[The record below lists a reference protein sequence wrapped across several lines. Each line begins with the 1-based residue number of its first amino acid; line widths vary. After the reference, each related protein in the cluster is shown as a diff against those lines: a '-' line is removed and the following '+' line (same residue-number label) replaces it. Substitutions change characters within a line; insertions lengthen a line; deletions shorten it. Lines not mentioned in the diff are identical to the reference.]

1 MRVRN
6 LPTINTF
13 ELSPSRLFDEIFETS
28 FPSLTRT
35 LSDMEMYQEGSEL
48 VVRLQAPDFKEDNIE
63 ITLDNRVL
71 TIEGKVSEEE
81 EKEDKDRHYYFK
93 SISKESFSRSVQL
106 PGDIDED
113 SITADYKDGVITVRV
128 QQKSDST
135 KKVIS
140 LKKG

>member
-1 MRVRN
+1 MRIRN
-6 LPTINTF
+6 LPTLNTF

-28 FPSLTRT
+28 FPSMTRT

-48 VVRLQAPDFKEDNIE
+48 VVKLHAPGFKEDNLE

-71 TIEGKVSEEE
+71 TIEGKLSEEE

-113 SITADYKDGVITVRV
+113 SVIADYKDGVISVRL

-135 KKVIS
+135 RKVIS
-140 LKKG
+140 LKKD

>member
-1 MRVRN
+1 MRIRN

-28 FPSLTRT
+28 FPSLTKT
-35 LSDMEMYQEGSEL
+35 LSDMEMYQEGSEI

-63 ITLDNRVL
+63 ITLDNRIL

-81 EKEDKDRHYYFK
+81 EKEDKNRHYYFK
-93 SISKESFSRSVQL
+93 SISKESFSRLVQL
-106 PGDIDED
+106 PGNIDED
-113 SITADYKDGVITVRV
+113 SVTADYKDGVVTVRV
-128 QQKSDST
+128 NQKSDSN

>member
-35 LSDMEMYQEGSEL
+35 LSDMEMYQEGSEI

>member
-1 MRVRN
+1 MRIRN
-6 LPTINTF
+6 LPTLNTF
-13 ELSPSRLFDEIFETS
+13 ELSPSRLFDEIFDTS

-35 LSDMEMYQEGSEL
+35 FNDIEMYQEGSEL
-48 VVRLQAPDFKEDNIE
+48 VVKIQAPGFKEDDIE

-71 TIEGKVSEEE
+71 TIEGKVSSEE
-81 EKEDKDRHYYFK
+81 EKEDKNRHYYFK

-113 SITADYKDGVITVRV
+113 SVKADYRDGIIAIRIE
-128 QQKSDST
+128 QKSASS

-140 LKKG
+140 LNRG

>member
-6 LPTINTF
+6 LPTLNTF

-28 FPSLTRT
+28 FANLRSVN
-35 LSDMEMYQEGSEL
+35 DMEMYQEGSEL
-48 VVRLQAPDFKEDNIE
+48 VVKLQAPGFKEEDIE
-63 ITLDNRVL
+63 IALDNKML
-71 TIEGKVSEEE
+71 TIEGKVSSEE

-106 PGDIDED
+106 PGNIDED
-113 SITADYKDGVITVRV
+113 SITADYKDGEIVIKV
-128 QQKSDST
+128 QQNSDSS

>member
-1 MRVRN
+1 MRIRN
-6 LPTINTF
+6 LPTLNTF

-28 FPSLTRT
+28 FPSLTR
-35 LSDMEMYQEGSEL
+35 SINNMEMYQEGSEL
-48 VVRLQAPDFKEDNIE
+48 VVRLQAPGFKEDDLE

-71 TIEGKVSEEE
+71 TIEGKVSSEE
-81 EKEDKDRHYYFK
+81 EKEDKDRNYYFK

-113 SITADYKDGVITVRV
+113 SITADYKDGEITIRV
-128 QQKSDST
+128 QQKSDSS

-140 LKKG
+140 LNKG

>member
-1 MRVRN
+1 MRIRN
-6 LPTINTF
+6 LPTLNTF

-28 FPSLTRT
+28 FPTLTRS

-48 VVRLQAPDFKEDNIE
+48 VVKLHAPGFKEDNLE

-81 EKEDKDRHYYFK
+81 EKEDKNRHYYFK

-113 SITADYKDGVITVRV
+113 SVTADYKDGVITIKV
-128 QQKSDST
+128 QQKSDSS

-140 LKKG
+140 LNKS

>member
-1 MRVRN
+1 MRIRN
-6 LPTINTF
+6 LPTLNTF
-13 ELSPSRLFDEIFETS
+13 ELSPSRLFDEIFDTS

-35 LSDMEMYQEGSEL
+35 FNDIEMYQEGSEL
-48 VVRLQAPDFKEDNIE
+48 VVKLQAPGFKEDDIE

-71 TIEGKVSEEE
+71 TIEGKVSSEE
-81 EKEDKDRHYYFK
+81 EKEDKNRHYYFK

-113 SITADYKDGVITVRV
+113 SVKADYKDGIVTIRIE
-128 QQKSDST
+128 QKSGSS

-140 LKKG
+140 LNRG

>member
-35 LSDMEMYQEGSEL
+35 LSDMEMYQEGSEI

-113 SITADYKDGVITVRV
+113 SITADYKDGIITVRV

>member
-1 MRVRN
+1 MRIRN
-6 LPTINTF
+6 LPTLNTF
-13 ELSPSRLFDEIFETS
+13 ELSPSRLFDEIFETP

-35 LSDMEMYQEGSEL
+35 TNDMEMYQEGSEL
-48 VVRLQAPDFKEDNIE
+48 VVKLQAPGFREENIE

-71 TIEGKVSEEE
+71 TIEGKVSSKE

-93 SISKESFSRSVQL
+93 SISKESFTRSVQL

-113 SITADYKDGVITVRV
+113 SVTADYKDGEITIRV
-128 QQKSDST
+128 QQKSDSS

-140 LKKG
+140 LNKG

>member
-1 MRVRN
+1 MRIRN
-6 LPTINTF
+6 LPTLNTF
-13 ELSPSRLFDEIFETS
+13 ELSPSRFFDEIFDAS

-35 LSDMEMYQEGSEL
+35 LSDMEMYQEGSEI
-48 VVRLQAPDFKEDNIE
+48 VVKLQAPGFKEDDIE

-71 TIEGKVSEEE
+71 TIEGKVSSEEE
-81 EKEDKDRHYYFK
+81 QEDKKRHYYFK

-113 SITADYKDGVITVRV
+113 SVKADYRDGVITIRV
-128 QQKSDST
+128 DQKSDST

-140 LKKG
+140 LNRG